1 MIYTVTFN
9 PSLDYIVDVH
19 NFRLGMTN
27 RSVGEQLVPGGKG
40 MNVSMMLHNLRVKS
54 VALGFRAGFV
64 GDEI

>member
-27 RSVGEQLVPGGKG
+27 RTVGEQLVPGGKG
-40 MNVSMMLHNLRVKS
+40 TFPKQKDIKKQPVFTCLQTK
-54 VALGFRAGFV
+54 
-64 GDEI
+64 EYCY